1 MPCSGVTQHHKT
13 DMGPITLPSSR
24 NKVGNDAARGWHPTT
39 QQKFPANKNS
49 TSKVV
54 SLPWHQVFIRM
65 KRKARSFMVFVWI
78 ECASLSP
85 ISSNIL
91 QVIFYRKRQ
100 SYARP
105 NPSSVDTQIT
115 YHHPAINLRLL
126 PSHNVTERNIV
137 ALDKV
142 APMSSFIRWMCRR
155 GVGWYTDRCTKK
167 KKGVCLSL
175 EYVDR
180 LRYIR

>member
-65 KRKARSFMVFVWI
+65 KRKSRSFMVFVWI

-91 QVIFYRKRQ
+91 QVIFITNVRAMPGQTQAPLTPKSRTTTLQSICGCFRHIMWQRGISWRLIKWLPCRVLFGGCVAAALADTRTDAQKRK
-100 SYARP
+100 
-105 NPSSVDTQIT
+105 
-115 YHHPAINLRLL
+115 
-126 PSHNVTERNIV
+126 
-137 ALDKV
+137 KV
-142 APMSSFIRWMCRR
+142 F
-155 GVGWYTDRCTKK
+155 V
-167 KKGVCLSL
+167 
-175 EYVDR
+175 
-180 LRYIR
+180 